1 MDVFWAAPPVTRTL
15 TALTL
20 VQSALM
26 YGGLLSFYWAPF
38 LPNLIFSWRPQIY
51 RLVTPFLLTG
61 PKLGFLF
68 DLYIM
73 YHYGSAAEK
82 SMAPGEFLIYLLFV
96 AFSIM
101 LNRFL
106 KARESTPASVQHH
119 HNSQNTGVVQV
130 WAWWDFLRAHWCDFI
145 SRRYRRCPTFLYTSS
160 ILFQY
165 HLHPILLAVL
175 VVQYI
180 SSKFA
185 NFPKLTAGGYLGAAI
200 LLSPLTMAFVYTF
213 SQTNRGTKT
222 RFWFI
227 DIPVVFLPYAML
239 LVTMV
244 SNGWDAALVESMGI
258 LAAHTYDFLTR
269 IYPTFGGGR
278 NFIAVPGFVERY
290 FTKHDPNSGYR
301 GYGTASRAP
310 RPAGQPSSASASGS
324 TWGSWTS
331 SGSWNGRGA
340 GRRLG

>member
-101 LNRFL
+101 L
-106 KARESTPASVQHH
+106 
-119 HNSQNTGVVQV
+119 
-130 WAWWDFLRAHWCDFI
+130 
-145 SRRYRRCPTFLYTSS
+145 
-160 ILFQY
+160 
-165 HLHPILLAVL
+165 
-175 VVQYI
+175 
-180 SSKFA
+180 
-185 NFPKLTAGGYLGAAI
+185 TAGGYLGAAI

-269 IYPTFGGGR
+269 IYPTFG
-278 NFIAVPGFVERY
+278 ADTEDMEP
-290 FTKHDPNSGYR
+290 
-301 GYGTASRAP
+301 RA
-310 RPAGQPSSASASGS
+310 AHQG
-324 TWGSWTS
+324 
-331 SGSWNGRGA
+331 
-340 GRRLG
+340 RLGNPRQRQRQDQPGAAGPLRVLGMAEALAGDSVKWRAIYALRTLPSCMGDTLHVTGVSSFVVPTWHMGW

>member
-26 YGGLLSFYWAPF
+26 YGGLLGFYWAPF
-38 LPNLIFSWRPQIY
+38 LPSLIFSWRPQIY

-61 PKLGFLF
+61 PKLGFFF

-101 LNRFL
+101 LRNL
-106 KARESTPASVQHH
+106 AESVPEGEGKHPASVQHH
-119 HNSQNTGVVQV
+119 HNSQNTGVVQ
-130 WAWWDFLRAHWCDFI
+130 
-145 SRRYRRCPTFLYTSS
+145 
-160 ILFQY
+160 
-165 HLHPILLAVL
+165 
-175 VVQYI
+175 
-180 SSKFA
+180 
-185 NFPKLTAGGYLGAAI
+185 LTAGGYLGAAI

-244 SNGWDAALVESMGI
+244 SNGWDAALVESTGI

-269 IYPTFGGGR
+269 IYPTFGADTEDMEPQAAHQG
-278 NFIAVPGFVERY
+278 
-290 FTKHDPNSGYR
+290 
-301 GYGTASRAP
+301 
-310 RPAGQPSSASASGS
+310 
-324 TWGSWTS
+324 
-331 SGSWNGRGA
+331 
-340 GRRLG
+340 RLGNPRQRQRQDQPGAAGPLRVLGMAEALAGDSVKWRAIHALRTSPPCMGNTLHVTGVSAFIVPIWHMDL

>member
-26 YGGLLSFYWAPF
+26 YGGLLGFYWAPF
-38 LPNLIFSWRPQIY
+38 LPSLIFSWRPQIY

-61 PKLGFLF
+61 PKLGFFF

-101 LNRFL
+101 
-106 KARESTPASVQHH
+106 
-119 HNSQNTGVVQV
+119 
-130 WAWWDFLRAHWCDFI
+130 
-145 SRRYRRCPTFLYTSS
+145 
-160 ILFQY
+160 
-165 HLHPILLAVL
+165 
-175 VVQYI
+175 
-180 SSKFA
+180 
-185 NFPKLTAGGYLGAAI
+185 LTAGGYLGAAI

-244 SNGWDAALVESMGI
+244 SNGWDAALVESTGI

-278 NFIAVPGFVERY
+278 NFITVPGFLERY
-290 FTKHDPNSGYR
+290 FTEHDPNSGYR

-331 SGSWNGRGA
+331 SSSWNGRGA